1 MLRMRVAVVLGVLLL
16 AGAVG
21 VSANPIDPQIIIRQG
36 GGITGTIRMFTN
48 SITVDPA
55 ALAADPTDPLDCFT
69 TTING
74 LPGFSCLFVNLQ
86 PSQLPFT
93 NMFITFGGSQ
103 PPLGCA
109 TNPNPGAS
117 NIFGNCVTGP
127 NDDFFFFS
135 GGTIPYDQEFW
146 IDFLGFQPGTQFNI
160 VANVPEPGTLALL
173 GTGLGALGLL
183 KRRRK
188 AA

>member
-1 MLRMRVAVVLGVLLL
+1 MLRMRVAVVLAALLL
-16 AGAVG
+16 TGAGA

-36 GGITGTIRMFTN
+36 GGITGTIVMTTN

-55 ALAADPTDPLDCFT
+55 FLAADPTDPLDCFA

-109 TNPNPGAS
+109 SNPAPGAS
-117 NIFGNCVTGP
+117 DVFSNCVTGP

-135 GGTIPYDQEFW
+135 GGIIPHDQEFW

-173 GTGLGALGLL
+173 STGLGALLL